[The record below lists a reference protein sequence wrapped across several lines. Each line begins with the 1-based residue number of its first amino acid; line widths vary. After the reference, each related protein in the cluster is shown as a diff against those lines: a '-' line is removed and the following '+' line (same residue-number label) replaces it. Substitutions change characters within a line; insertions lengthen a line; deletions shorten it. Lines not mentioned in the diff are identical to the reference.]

1 MEGGAPAEAGAVL
14 GEVQQAETGAVLGEV
29 QLGKRGDSLVVGGGA
44 DPNESL
50 QARFLRF
57 QQQRKREKK
66 LQRGLANAGASSRER
81 DTEQLRER
89 FVAACQL

>member
-1 MEGGAPAEAGAVL
+1 M
-14 GEVQQAETGAVLGEV
+14 TCR
-29 QLGKRGDSLVVGGGA
+29 RGQR
-44 DPNESL
+44 PQF

-66 LQRGLANAGASSRER
+66 LQRGLVNAGAGSRER

-89 FVAACQL
+89 FIAACLFGWEYYLKIKSKNRLKLNI